1 MTVLTRLRP
10 WLLAVLAGLAQAASI
25 ASPLDSAPVW
35 WLQCLSVAGLVALLD
50 RAAGAR
56 SAFLLA
62 WAFATAWLCG
72 TFWWLFTSM
81 HTYGGLAAP
90 LAVLAVLGLAAFLG
104 LYYAAAGAAYRALR
118 PWGLWCRSLVFGGV
132 WLVAELLRGTWF
144 TGFPWGAGGYAHVD
158 GSAHWLAPLVGVYGV
173 GAFAAG
179 LSAALAGAFARRQPV
194 RGGVVVVISL
204 LMAYWPQSAP
214 VPAALAPLSVSLLQ
228 GNIPQDEKF
237 QPGSGVPLALE
248 WYAQQLQDSKDSLV
262 VAPETAIPILP
273 QDLPE
278 GYADALRKRF
288 GSGAQAALIGIP
300 LGNASAGYSNAAIG
314 LKPGQASV
322 YVYEKHHLVPFG
334 EFVPPLFRWFT
345 EMMNIPLGDFRRG
358 DVGQPSFDWMGQRLA
373 PNICYEDLFGDEL
386 ARRFVDPASSPTIF
400 VNVSNIGWFGDSVA
414 IDQHLNI
421 SRMRALEFARPVV
434 RATNT
439 GATVVI
445 DDRGMVTASLEP
457 YTRGVLRTQVV
468 GRAGVA
474 TPYARWASRFGHAP
488 LWIFGWL
495 MVALAGVLPM
505 ISRAAGRNRSS
516 ALPGA

>member
-1 MTVLTRLRP
+1 LTVLFSRLWP

-25 ASPLDSAPVW
+25 ASPLDSAPLW
-35 WLQCLSVAGLVALLD
+35 WLQCLSVAGLVVLLD
-50 RAAGAR
+50 RSAGWR
-56 SAFLLA
+56 TAFLLA
-62 WAFATAWLCG
+62 WAFATTWLCG

-104 LYYAAAGAAYRALR
+104 LYYAAAGAVYRGLR
-118 PWGLWCRSLVFGGV
+118 PRGLWARALVFGGL

-158 GSAHWLAPLVGVYGV
+158 GAAHWLAPLVGVYGV
-173 GAFAAG
+173 GAIAAAF
-179 LSAALAGAFARRQPV
+179 SAALAGALARRQPV
-194 RGGVVVVISL
+194 RGAVVLVVCMLAS
-204 LMAYWPQSAP
+204 YWPQPPSAP
-214 VPAALAPLSVSLLQ
+214 SGMKPLSVSLLQ

-237 QPGSGVPLALE
+237 QPGSGVPMALE
-248 WYAQQLQDSKDSLV
+248 WYAKELQASKDSLI
-262 VAPETAIPILP
+262 VAPETAIPVLP
-273 QDLPE
+273 QDLPD

-288 GSGAQAALIGIP
+288 SSGEQAALIGIP
-300 LGNASAGYSNAAIG
+300 LGNATAGYSNAAIG
-314 LKPGQASV
+314 LKPAQASL

-358 DVGQPSFDWMGQRLA
+358 DVGQPSFEWMGQRLA

-386 ARRFVDPASSPTIF
+386 ARRFVDPAAAPTVF
-400 VNVSNIGWFGDSVA
+400 VNISNIGWFGDSVA

-445 DDRGMVTASLEP
+445 DDRGVVTASLEP

-474 TPYARWASRFGHAP
+474 TVYARWASRFGNAP
-488 LWIFGWL
+488 LWILGL
-495 MVALAGVLPM
+495 AMVALAGVLPAF
-505 ISRAAGRNRSS
+505 IRRRGR
-516 ALPGA
+516 